1 MEAGSI
7 IHFKSHLHFKVF
19 VTLWTVSHMFSLYFR
34 KTDGSMAVRTFAI
47 YVSVAVLPFSFLKTE
62 KAGSFIVLVHVIII
76 FFLSGFK
83 VPGETSVQ
91 KEDNNN
97 QPQCIENAASGCQI

>member
-19 VTLWTVSHMFSLYFR
+19 MALWTVGDMFSFYFW
-34 KTDGSMAVRTFAI
+34 KTDSSMAVRALAV

-62 KAGSFIVLVHVIII
+62 EAGSFVVLIHVIVV
-76 FFLSGFK
+76 FFLSCFK
-83 VPGETSVQ
+83 VPGQAAVQ
-91 KEDNNN
+91 EKEHDD
-97 QPQCIENAASGCQI
+97 QPQCIENTASGYQV

>member
-1 MEAGSI
+1 M
-7 IHFKSHLHFKVF
+7 FKSHLHFKVF
-19 VTLWTVSHMFSLYFR
+19 VTLWTVGHMFSLYFR

-47 YVSVAVLPFSFLKTE
+47 YVSVAVLPFSFLQTE
-62 KAGSFIVLVHVIII
+62 EACRLIVLIHVVTV
-76 FFLSGFK
+76 FFLACFK

-97 QPQCIENAASGCQI
+97 QPQCIEDAASGCQV